1 MDFKKNDIVQV
12 LIEDMGH
19 EGEGIGKAAGYTLF
33 IKDAIIGDV
42 VEASIMK
49 IHKNYAYAKLKK
61 VVTPSSFRVAPRCA
75 FHKECGGCRL
85 QAMHYEKQ
93 LEYKQNLI
101 RNNLIR
107 IGGFA
112 PQEVDRVMEPIIGMT
127 VDRVMEPI
135 IEMTEGGGIEP
146 VIEITRDGEIEP
158 VIEIMEGRA
167 PESVKAM
174 AVGKE
179 AGIFRYRNKAQF
191 PVGYDKEGKLI
202 TGFYAGRT
210 HSIIANTDCYLG
222 VKENKEI
229 LEAILKYMQNH
240 GIRAY
245 NEKDGTGLVR
255 HILIRSGFSS
265 GEIMVCLVIN
275 GKELPR
281 QQALIDVLKAM
292 KGMSSILISVNQE
305 RSNVI
310 MGKEIRKLWGRGT
323 IRDTIYMRDPAN
335 DFAFTGSWFTFEISP
350 LSFYQVNPL
359 QTEKIY
365 SIALEFAALTKKD
378 VVWDIYCGIGTISL
392 FMAEKA
398 GQVYGIEIVSEAV
411 EDARKNAAA
420 NGIKN
425 VEFFSGRAEAVLPEK
440 YEREGIAADVI
451 VVDPPRKGC
460 DEACLETMVKMK
472 PERIIYISCD
482 SATLSRDLK
491 ILCEGGYKLQRVR
504 GGDMFPHTTH
514 VETIVSL
521 CRRDT

>member
-19 EGEGIGKAAGYTLF
+19 EGEGIGKAEGYTLF

-49 IHKNYAYAKLKK
+49 SHKNYAYAKLKK
-61 VVTPSSFRVAPRCA
+61 VVTPSSFRIVPRCA

-107 IGGFA
+107 IGGFD
-112 PQEVDRVMEPIIGMT
+112 PREVDRVMEPIIGMT
-127 VDRVMEPI
+127 EDRE
-135 IEMTEGGGIEP
+135 EN
-146 VIEITRDGEIEP
+146 RGE
-158 VIEIMEGRA
+158 V
-167 PESVKAM
+167 
-174 AVGKE
+174 
-179 AGIFRYRNKAQF
+179 IFRYRNKAQY
-191 PVGYDKEGKLI
+191 PVGYDKEGKLV

-222 VKENKEI
+222 VQENQEI
-229 LEAILKYMQNH
+229 LEAILKYMQNND
-240 GIRAY
+240 IRAY

-255 HILIRSGFSS
+255 HVLIRSGFSS

-275 GKELPR
+275 GRELPR
-281 QQALIDVLKAM
+281 QQALIDALKDM
-292 KGMSSILISVNQE
+292 KGMTSILLSLNQE

-310 MGKEIRKLWGRGT
+310 MGKEIRTLWGRGM
-323 IRDTIYMRDPAN
+323 IRDTIHMRNPAN
-335 DFAFTGSWFTFEISP
+335 DFALTGSSFTFEISP

-365 SIALEFAALTKKD
+365 SIALEYADLTQED
-378 VVWDIYCGIGTISL
+378 IVWDIYCGIGTISL
-392 FMAEKA
+392 FMSEKA
-398 GQVYGIEIVSEAV
+398 GQVFGIEIVPEAV
-411 EDARKNAAA
+411 KDARKNAAA
-420 NGIKN
+420 NRIEN
-425 VEFFSGRAEAVLPEK
+425 VEFFLGKAEVVLPKKFE
-440 YEREGIAADVI
+440 EEGIAADVI

-472 PERIIYISCD
+472 PERIVYISCD

-491 ILCEGGYKLQRVR
+491 ILCDEGYELQRVR

-514 VETIVSL
+514 VETVVL
-521 CRRDT
+521 LTRTEK